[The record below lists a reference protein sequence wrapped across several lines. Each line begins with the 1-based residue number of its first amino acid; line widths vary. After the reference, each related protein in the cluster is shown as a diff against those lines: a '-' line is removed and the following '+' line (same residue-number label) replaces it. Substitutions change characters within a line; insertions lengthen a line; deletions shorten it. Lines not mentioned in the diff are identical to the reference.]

1 MRQTDLLSMLT
12 AILTG
17 FIFSIL
23 LVFVGKFFKGKL
35 SILASIVPLGL
46 FLYFFQFIAPIADGE
61 VITRSFQWI
70 PSFGVDLGFKLDGLS
85 LLFSLMITGIGFLVF
100 AYTSSYLKGHEYLD
114 RFYGY
119 LAAFMGAMLGLVLSD
134 NMITLFVFWELTS
147 ISSFFLIGFNNTNPA
162 SRKSAMTA
170 LGITGI
176 GGLLLL
182 ASALLLN
189 NITGTYSISEM
200 LSMSE
205 AIRGNEFYAVA
216 VMLLF
221 GAAFTKSA
229 QFPFHFWLP
238 GAMKAPTPVSTY
250 LHSATMVKAG
260 IYLLMRFTPILG
272 GENIWNYTLIIVGGI
287 TMLYSAIHTLF
298 RTDLKGILAYS
309 TISALGILVFLIG
322 LGTEEAFLA
331 AAVFIIVHALYKATL
346 FLVTGIIDH
355 QTHTR
360 DVTRLAGL
368 NKIMLPVGIA
378 GILAAISSAGIP
390 PTIGFIGKELTYE
403 ATYHSETI
411 IIISMIAIVLT
422 KILLLYAGFVAGI
435 KPFTGKLPEEHKNV
449 KAPGPIMWIPPVLLA
464 TLGLVFGIAPF
475 LIEGALIKPVVT
487 ALGGDASEIHLALW
501 HGFNLIFILSL
512 ITIGVG
518 TTLYFVIKPSEKLVA
533 SAAKFNSISPENIL
547 NLINKGFVQFSNFW
561 TNFFQNGYLRN
572 YISII
577 ILFLVV
583 LVGYIMIGNTRFV
596 IDYNS
601 LSKITVYE
609 ITTTL
614 ILIAGIFYTVFTES
628 RLAAVA
634 AMGVVGLSICL
645 IFVFYSAPDLAMTQ
659 FSIDT
664 LTVILFV
671 LVLYKL
677 PKYLKLSDY
686 KTRVRDGVLS
696 SVFGLIIT
704 VLALEVLSEPVSKQ
718 VGEFY
723 AANSYVEAHGKNV
736 VNVILVDF
744 RGADT
749 LIEVSVL
756 SIAAVG
762 VFGLMKLRLKMRD
775 RKRYADTSLKQE
787 NKEQ

>member
-1 MRQTDLLSMLT
+1 MLT

-23 LVFVGKFFKGKL
+23 LVFAGKFFKGKL
-35 SILASIVPLGL
+35 SILASVVPLGL

-189 NITGTYSISEM
+189 NITGTYSITEM

-216 VMLLF
+216 VILLF

-272 GENIWNYTLIIVGGI
+272 GENIWNYTLIVVGGI

-390 PTIGFIGKELTYE
+390 PTIGFLGKELTYE
-403 ATYHSETI
+403 ATYHSDTI

-518 TTLYFVIKPSEKLVA
+518 TTLYFIIKPSEKLVA
-533 SAAKFNSISPENIL
+533 SAAKFNAISPENIL
-547 NLINKGFVQFSNFW
+547 NLLNKGFVQFSNFW

-614 ILIAGIFYTVFTES
+614 ILIAGIFYTVFTDS

-686 KTRVRDGVLS
+686 KTRMRDGILS

-704 VLALEVLSEPVSKQ
+704 ILALEVLSEPVSKQ

-762 VFGLMKLRLKMRD
+762 VFGLMKLRLKMKD

>member
-1 MRQTDLLSMLT
+1 MRETDLLSMLT

-17 FIFSIL
+17 FLFSIF
-23 LVFVGKFFKGKL
+23 LVFAGKFLKGKL
-35 SILASIVPLGL
+35 SILTALVPLGL
-46 FLYFFQFIAPIADGE
+46 FIYFSQFISQISKGE
-61 VITRSFQWI
+61 VIMKSYEWI

-85 LLFSLMITGIGFLVF
+85 LLFTLMITGIGFLVF

-119 LAAFMGAMLGLVLSD
+119 LGSFMGAMLGLVLAD

-176 GGLLLL
+176 GGLFLL
-182 ASALLLN
+182 AGALLLN

-200 LSMSE
+200 LSMNE
-205 AIRGNEFYAVA
+205 IIHGNQLYFLV
-216 VMLLF
+216 VLLIF

-260 IYLLMRFTPILG
+260 VYLLMRFTPVLG
-272 GENIWNYTLIIVGGI
+272 GEDIWNLTLIIVGGI
-287 TMLYSAIHTLF
+287 TMLYSAVHTIF

-309 TISALGILVFLIG
+309 TISALGILVFLTG
-322 LGTEEAFLA
+322 LGTQEAFLA
-331 AAVFIIVHALYKATL
+331 AAIFIIVHALYKATL

-390 PTIGFIGKELTYE
+390 PTIGFVGKELTYE
-403 ATYHSETI
+403 ASLHYESFVI
-411 IIISMIAIVLT
+411 FLMIAIVLT
-422 KILLLYAGFVAGI
+422 KIFLLYAGFVAGI
-435 KPFTGKLPEEHKNV
+435 KPFTGKLPEEHSNV
-449 KAPGPIMWIPPVLLA
+449 KMPGFLMWGPPLLLA
-464 TLGLVFGIAPF
+464 SLGIVFGVAPF
-475 LIEGALIKPVVT
+475 LLEAPIIKPVVE
-487 ALGGDASEIHLALW
+487 AMGADASEIHLALW
-501 HGFNLIFILSL
+501 HGFNIVFILSL

-518 TTLYFVIKPSEKLVA
+518 TALYFLIKPSKKLENGI
-533 SAAKFNSISPENIL
+533 AKFDFIAPKNLLEQFNIL
-547 NLINKGFVQFSNFW
+547 FVKISNFW

-583 LVGYIMIGNTRFV
+583 LVGYIMMNETRFQ

-614 ILIAGIFYTVFTES
+614 ILIAGIFYTVFTQS

-686 KTRVRDGVLS
+686 KTRVRDGILS
-696 SVFGLIIT
+696 TIFGLIIT
-704 VLALEVLSEPVSKQ
+704 TLALEVLSEPVSKE
-718 VGEFY
+718 VGDFY
-723 AANSYVEAHGKNV
+723 AANSYLEAHGKNV

-749 LIEVSVL
+749 LIEISVL

-762 VFGLMKLRLKMRD
+762 VFGLMKLRLKMKD
-775 RKRYADTSLKQE
+775 RRRYADRSLNSD
-787 NKEQ
+787 NKN